1 VSRDRSAGDRPVIH
15 SELLPGEKMKVVVEL
30 RRPKRRIFE
39 AVVPWDCEPEELSA
53 LVLDVQEILR
63 RRRRARGGH

>member
-1 VSRDRSAGDRPVIH
+1 
-15 SELLPGEKMKVVVEL
+15 MKVVVEL

-63 RRRRARGGH
+63 RRRRAKGGH